1 MRRPA
6 FVERLTGLLDR
17 PWSTSGHL
25 GFRLIV
31 ASCLTTIVIGFLGP
45 SVVTLN
51 VGPATSLL
59 PPWFIPVEVGKSIGL
74 PLSEWVLVPALY
86 LGLLAGAIGLWISWR
101 ATASGWRPRIHNMFY
116 LGVALN
122 MLTAF
127 VPPLTSADVLMY
139 AAYGRLQRLGLNP
152 YQITPA
158 EVFRSAYDPVL
169 VWTERPWQDTPSVYG
184 PIASGSQWL
193 ANMAGGESMHD
204 VVFWLQMLAV
214 IPFILICAIMI
225 KLAHG
230 DPARQ
235 TRSVLFTIMNPL
247 LIWAVVA
254 GAHNEALT
262 LVFAIC
268 ALWFVRRNAFVTGIF
283 IGLAGAVKVSLVFY
297 GLALVWS
304 YRHDWRKV
312 LLLGLGALVPIG
324 VLYGFFAPQALFA
337 AARNTGYI
345 SGGSWAPWVHDML
358 AWVMPEPVARSVTG
372 WLGWAGLF
380 VVAWML
386 SRVVPWSAVPGSH
399 LPAERDP
406 LTIAV
411 RTALVLCTAWL
422 VTSPYTLAWYD
433 LIAWVPLALL
443 APNRLD
449 GLLTWRG
456 AALSIAYVTGRTVG
470 FSDQMLGVGFVVRD
484 IISSG
489 LQILVVVVIVHW
501 FLTESREWPTRA
513 FIARGFRRLGRDHP
527 DERLAVG

>member
-1 MRRPA
+1 MQTPA
-6 FVERLTGLLDR
+6 IVERLRGVLDR

-25 GFRLIV
+25 GFWLIV
-31 ASCLTTIVIGFLGP
+31 GSALTTIVVAALGP

-51 VGPATSLL
+51 VGPAAGPL
-59 PPWFIPVEVGKSIGL
+59 PPWFVPVEVGKGVGL
-74 PLSEWVLVPALY
+74 PLSEWVLVPLLY
-86 LGLLAGAIGLWISWR
+86 LSLYAGAVGLWISWR
-101 ATASGWRPRIHNMFY
+101 AIASGWRPRIHLMFY

-122 MLTAF
+122 MATAF

-152 YQITPA
+152 YSITPA
-158 EVFRSAYDPVL
+158 EIFRQAYDPVL
-169 VWTERPWQDTPSVYG
+169 VWTEKPWQDTPSVYG
-184 PIASGSQWL
+184 PIASWSQWL
-193 ANMAGGESMHD
+193 ANVLGGDSMHG

-214 IPFILICAIMI
+214 VPFIAICVVMI

-230 DPARQ
+230 NPALQ

-247 LIWAVVA
+247 LIWSVVA

-297 GLALVWS
+297 GIALVWG
-304 YRHDWRKV
+304 YRHDWKKV
-312 LLLGLGALVPIG
+312 VQLGLGALVPIG
-324 VLYGFFAPQALFA
+324 VLYGAFVPQALFA
-337 AARNTGYI
+337 ASRNTGYI
-345 SGGSWAPWVHDML
+345 SGGSWAPWL
-358 AWVMPEPVARSVTG
+358 WQSLQLVMPEPTARSITG
-372 WLGWAGLF
+372 WVGGAGL
-380 VVAWML
+380 VVIGWML
-386 SRVVPWSAVPGSH
+386 SRVVPWTAVPGASV
-399 LPAERDP
+399 PAQRDP

-422 VTSPYTLAWYD
+422 VTSPYTLSWYD

-443 APNRLD
+443 VPNRLD

-470 FSDQMLGVGFVVRD
+470 FSDEMLGVAYVVRD
-484 IISSG
+484 ILCSG
-489 LQILVVVVIVHW
+489 IQVAVLVVLVHW
-501 FLTESREWPTRA
+501 FLTESREWPSRA
-513 FIARGFRRLGRDHP
+513 FVVRGFRALVRGKSS
-527 DERLAVG
+527 AAA